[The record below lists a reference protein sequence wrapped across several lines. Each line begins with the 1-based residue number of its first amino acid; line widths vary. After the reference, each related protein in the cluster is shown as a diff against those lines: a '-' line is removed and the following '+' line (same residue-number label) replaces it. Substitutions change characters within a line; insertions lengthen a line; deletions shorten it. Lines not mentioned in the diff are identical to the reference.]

1 MSRRGRRT
9 SKAVSQ
15 LPYALTKIQT
25 AAASA
30 GSWFIIS
37 PSPSSGETHLAPCW
51 TFIRPDSHQMVPG
64 FGSGAA
70 WSSAGG
76 GCRISAQLG
85 AQIGAFLSA
94 RCQGSAEGAGDK
106 RWCTAPLYVGI
117 LWHETFGKEKAKFLN
132 PSSLFLNLPPTEN
145 KMEEGEKNPGSCK
158 QKWNASNPHL
168 EPQQRAE
175 LTRAIFFFFFLTS
188 GL

>member
-1 MSRRGRRT
+1 MLSVNRRGRRT
-9 SKAVSQ
+9 SEAVGQ
-15 LPYALTKIQT
+15 LPYALTKIPT

-64 FGSGAA
+64 CGSGAA

-76 GCRISAQLG
+76 GGRVSAQRG

-94 RCQGSAEGAGDK
+94 RCQGSAEGAGEGCYARLSFALAVCDTKLLERK
-106 RWCTAPLYVGI
+106 RTKL
-117 LWHETFGKEKAKFLN
+117 LN
-132 PSSLFLNLPPTEN
+132 PSSLFLSLTSTEN
-145 KMEEGEKNPGSCK
+145 KIGGVGGDPESCK
-158 QKWNASNPHL
+158 QK
-168 EPQQRAE
+168 
-175 LTRAIFFFFFLTS
+175 
-188 GL
+188 